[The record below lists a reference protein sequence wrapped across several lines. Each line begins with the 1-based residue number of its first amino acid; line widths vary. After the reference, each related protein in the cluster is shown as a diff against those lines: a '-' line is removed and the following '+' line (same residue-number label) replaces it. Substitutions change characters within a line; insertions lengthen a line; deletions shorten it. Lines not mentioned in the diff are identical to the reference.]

1 MFDTYIL
8 NVKTFV
14 KPIKKRK
21 EKIKKKNQYT
31 WIKPQVKKIKDSLGE
46 RVDAFQISCSLA
58 GRHCFLNKQ

>member
-21 EKIKKKNQYT
+21 EKIKIY
-31 WIKPQVKKIKDSLGE
+31 IYIHE
-46 RVDAFQISCSLA
+46 
-58 GRHCFLNKQ
+58 

>member
-21 EKIKKKNQYT
+21 EKIKKKIY
-31 WIKPQVKKIKDSLGE
+31 IHE
-46 RVDAFQISCSLA
+46 
-58 GRHCFLNKQ
+58 

>member
-21 EKIKKKNQYT
+21 EKIFKKYIYT
-31 WIKPQVKKIKDSLGE
+31 
-46 RVDAFQISCSLA
+46 
-58 GRHCFLNKQ
+58 

>member
-21 EKIKKKNQYT
+21 EKIKNIY
-31 WIKPQVKKIKDSLGE
+31 IYM
-46 RVDAFQISCSLA
+46 
-58 GRHCFLNKQ
+58 NKTSS

>member
-21 EKIKKKNQYT
+21 EKIKIYIYYT
-31 WIKPQVKKIKDSLGE
+31 
-46 RVDAFQISCSLA
+46 
-58 GRHCFLNKQ
+58 

>member
-21 EKIKKKNQYT
+21 EKILKKY
-31 WIKPQVKKIKDSLGE
+31 IYIHE
-46 RVDAFQISCSLA
+46 
-58 GRHCFLNKQ
+58 

>member
-21 EKIKKKNQYT
+21 EKIKKY
-31 WIKPQVKKIKDSLGE
+31 IIYM
-46 RVDAFQISCSLA
+46 
-58 GRHCFLNKQ
+58 NKTSS

>member
-21 EKIKKKNQYT
+21 EKILKKKYIYIFNL
-31 WIKPQVKKIKDSLGE
+31 KLKKSKTPSEEEI
-46 RVDAFQISCSLA
+46 VDAFQISCSLA
-58 GRHCFLNKQ
+58 GRHCF

>member
-21 EKIKKKNQYT
+21 EKIFKKNIYT
-31 WIKPQVKKIKDSLGE
+31 
-46 RVDAFQISCSLA
+46 
-58 GRHCFLNKQ
+58 

>member
-21 EKIKKKNQYT
+21 EKIKKNIYT
-31 WIKPQVKKIKDSLGE
+31 
-46 RVDAFQISCSLA
+46 
-58 GRHCFLNKQ
+58 

>member
-21 EKIKKKNQYT
+21 EKIKKKYIYT
-31 WIKPQVKKIKDSLGE
+31 
-46 RVDAFQISCSLA
+46 
-58 GRHCFLNKQ
+58 

>member
-21 EKIKKKNQYT
+21 EKIKKKIN
-31 WIKPQVKKIKDSLGE
+31 IHE
-46 RVDAFQISCSLA
+46 
-58 GRHCFLNKQ
+58 

>member
-21 EKIKKKNQYT
+21 EKIEKNIYT
-31 WIKPQVKKIKDSLGE
+31 
-46 RVDAFQISCSLA
+46 
-58 GRHCFLNKQ
+58 